1 MNNNLKR
8 KCNEARWRYITDL
21 AQDFTDNNNP
31 KPFWNFLKS
40 KYKGTN
46 KLISLKVGEYVLNDD
61 QDIAD
66 SMNSYFSSVLTV
78 GNYDNIPV
86 FDYIAK

>member
-1 MNNNLKR
+1 V
-8 KCNEARWRYITDL
+8 
-21 AQDFTDNNNP
+21 
-31 KPFWNFLKS
+31 KS

-61 QDIAD
+61 QGIAD
-66 SMNSYFSSVLTV
+66 SMNSYFSSVFTV

-86 FDYIAK
+86 LDYIAK